1 MPSDTRDREAGITIL
16 EILVVLS
23 IIALIA
29 AVVSPRLIGYLGKA
43 KSETAALQIDQLK
56 NAVHHF
62 YIDTGRYPTQA
73 EGLAVLVSKPSG
85 SSRWDGPYVETPDAL
100 KDPWTRDYALT
111 VGDNPE
117 DFFVSTLGRDG
128 ARGGSGE
135 DADISK

>member
-1 MPSDTRDREAGITIL
+1 MPSDIRDREAGITIL

-56 NAVHHF
+56 NAVHLF
-62 YIDTGRYPTQA
+62 YIDTGRYPTEA

-100 KDPWTRDYALT
+100 KDPWTRDYVFT
-111 VGDNPE
+111 VGNNPE
-117 DFFVSTLGRDG
+117 DFYVSTLGRDG

-135 DADISK
+135 DADILK